1 MSEPVHQI
9 LPPTARWTHIALRVK
24 DIDASIAWYG
34 EFTPLELLDRRS
46 DAFGHGAWL
55 GQPDSPDKP
64 FILVLAQ
71 FFPET
76 DPFKGAPQEILAPF
90 AHLGIELTSHD
101 EVDEKAAW
109 GEAAGCLGM
118 AADGDAAAH
127 RLHLHA
133 ARPRRQQRRVL
144 LRPGRVREGQ
154 GGLGRVTPREVAE
167 GYLGA
172 FARGDPDEIASWVTE
187 DFVNE
192 HTAAIGRG
200 CVGRAEYRQRLPGF
214 LSAFAGVTYEVE
226 DLVVD
231 GTRVAA
237 AYTLRARWEDAE
249 PVEVRGIQRLTIRDD
264 LIARRVDYWDSLAF
278 ILQVDPTVRAALSA
292 WI

>member
-1 MSEPVHQI
+1 M
-9 LPPTARWTHIALRVK
+9 
-24 DIDASIAWYG
+24 
-34 EFTPLELLDRRS
+34 
-46 DAFGHGAWL
+46 
-55 GQPDSPDKP
+55 
-64 FILVLAQ
+64 
-71 FFPET
+71 
-76 DPFKGAPQEILAPF
+76 
-90 AHLGIELTSHD
+90 
-101 EVDEKAAW
+101 
-109 GEAAGCLGM
+109 
-118 AADGDAAAH
+118 
-127 RLHLHA
+127 
-133 ARPRRQQRRVL
+133 
-144 LRPGRVREGQ
+144 
-154 GGLGRVTPREVAE
+154 TPREVAE

-192 HTAAIGRG
+192 HTAAIGGG
-200 CVGRAEYRQRLPGF
+200 CVGRVEYRQRLPGF
-214 LSAFAGVTYEVE
+214 LSAFAGVAYEVE